1 MIVTGHVIIQLF
13 SDNIAYNCCA
23 VVKVFSCV
31 KIGTIT
37 DMRVSYDGQ
46 LCCTISDDKSM
57 KIFDVENF
65 GKQIFI
71 VFVLVT

>member
-1 MIVTGHVIIQLF
+1 
-13 SDNIAYNCCA
+13 
-23 VVKVFSCV
+23 
-31 KIGTIT
+31 
-37 DMRVSYDGQ
+37 MRVSYDGQ

-71 VFVLVT
+71 VLVLVTQFVVAFLSSTLYGIHIPVSKLLE

>member
-1 MIVTGHVIIQLF
+1 VTGQVKVQLF
-13 SDNIAYNCCA
+13 SNKIMYNCSA
-23 VVKVFSCV
+23 VVKVFPCV

-71 VFVLVT
+71 VLVLVT